1 LTVSS
6 DLSQIEE
13 AMPTMGAPELI
24 VIAVIMLIIFGA
36 GKLPDV
42 AKQLGQASREL
53 RSAMSE
59 STDEPKKNA

>member
-1 LTVSS
+1 
-6 DLSQIEE
+6 
-13 AMPTMGAPELI
+13 MPSMGAPELI

-53 RSAMSE
+53 RSAMAE
-59 STDEPKKNA
+59 PVQEPKTDA